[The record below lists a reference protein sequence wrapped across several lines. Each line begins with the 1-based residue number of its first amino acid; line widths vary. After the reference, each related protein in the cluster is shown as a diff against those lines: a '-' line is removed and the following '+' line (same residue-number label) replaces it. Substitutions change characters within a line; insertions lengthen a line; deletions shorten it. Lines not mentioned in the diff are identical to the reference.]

1 MKFVVDPLYGD
12 HLREAIHP
20 ERPDRVEAVQAR
32 LQAGGVLAQ
41 TLSARDASDEELERV
56 HPPGYLELLRRETEH
71 LIGARYLSTGD
82 TLVDA
87 GS

>member
-1 MKFVVDPLYGD
+1 M
-12 HLREAIHP
+12 
-20 ERPDRVEAVQAR
+20 QAR

-71 LIGARYLSTGD
+71 LISARYLSTGD

-87 GS
+87 GSLRAARRAAGGAIAAVQAS